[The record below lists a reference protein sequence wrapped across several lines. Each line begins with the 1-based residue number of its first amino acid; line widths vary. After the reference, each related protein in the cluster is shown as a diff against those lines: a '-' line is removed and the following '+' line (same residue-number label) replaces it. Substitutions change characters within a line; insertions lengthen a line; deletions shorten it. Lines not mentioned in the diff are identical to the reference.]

1 MKFPIFAT
9 FLIST
14 GLCAMQQSQ
23 LPALHQAAKDDNIEL
38 VRQLVAPENV
48 NSVDSLYGAT
58 PLHVAAEHSHKTV
71 AELLLSKGAL
81 IKAKDND
88 GRTPLHFA
96 ARYGHA
102 AVVELLLSKGALIE
116 AKNNEGWTPLHVA
129 AAYEHKKIIQ
139 ILLANGAN
147 INGVS
152 NDIISTPLHI
162 AVRSDIGNKL
172 AIVKL
177 LVMAGADRSAKNA
190 FGRAAADYAT
200 DATIRDYLN
209 TVGQTISQ
217 SIMLHNAAQGNL
229 VDNARRAID
238 QGADL
243 SVALAPEFNTPLH
256 WAAKNR
262 NYPLAARLLNK
273 GADVNA
279 CTIVDSTP
287 LLMALLNAA
296 PREMIIALFAKG
308 ADPFVESDEGINAIA
323 ASING
328 NYLPIFMVAAI

>member
-38 VRQLVAPENV
+38 VRQLAAPENV

-58 PLHVAAEHSHKTV
+58 PLHVAAEHGHKTV
-71 AELLLSKGAL
+71 A
-81 IKAKDND
+81 
-88 GRTPLHFA
+88 
-96 ARYGHA
+96 
-102 AVVELLLSKGALIE
+102 ELLLSKGALIE
-116 AKNNEGWTPLHVA
+116 AKNNEGWTLLHVA

-229 VDNARRAID
+229 VDN
-238 QGADL
+238 
-243 SVALAPEFNTPLH
+243 
-256 WAAKNR
+256 
-262 NYPLAARLLNK
+262 
-273 GADVNA
+273 
-279 CTIVDSTP
+279 C
-287 LLMALLNAA
+287 
-296 PREMIIALFAKG
+296 
-308 ADPFVESDEGINAIA
+308 
-323 ASING
+323 
-328 NYLPIFMVAAI
+328 